1 MDTVLVGGAEMKCL
15 FHGTRS
21 EAAGLSILQKGLDR
35 NRTTTAFHG
44 KGVYCAANPSYAITY
59 TDQTAPLQYLVLTC
73 VLTGRPYTG
82 VVPMNSMG
90 LPPKY
95 DSALVNQDDQD
106 CFYVSFEDEKIYP
119 AYLLELAPSS

>member
-1 MDTVLVGGAEMKCL
+1 MKFL
-15 FHGTRS
+15 FHCTQS
-21 EAAGLSILQKGLDR
+21 EAAGLSILQKGLDQ
-35 NRTTTAFHG
+35 NSTTTAFHG

-59 TDQTAPLQYLVLTC
+59 TDQTALLQYLVLTC

-95 DSALVNQDDQD
+95 DSALVNEDNQD

-119 AYLLELAPSS
+119 AYLLELALAP